1 MSKAALKAIGELI
14 RQSKWGDAIEQAR
27 QFVQKEP
34 KSFQGYIFLAF
45 ALDKNQKLEE
55 SEESYLAAAALKPDD
70 PQPWQGLV
78 KLYQK
83 QGGNKIAAYKVAA
96 LELAQRYR
104 DVNDMYKCQCAIDD
118 FTKHAQA
125 QGEASYVEALEVIL
139 PDSPIYPALEG
150 RLPHPART
158 YETIARFI
166 ETDEKKRINTLIGER
181 RTRIGARVSE
191 VTIEVKREVWGRS
204 RLGHIYREII
214 NWTNDDE
221 LRRVYE
227 EKLLQHCYDRL
238 LVFAP
243 GPDKAAELGVVQK
256 LAQDMVIIKHPF
268 KLAWDITI
276 DWQDHKEIRQ
286 WDVTILRD
294 YCTFFPDSDLY
305 KIITGF
311 LTSAISPFPKQ
322 EKSKTPQKDAE
333 ASDDESEDDEDG
345 GAPTAFIPITDEDR
359 ILMMTEG
366 ITSADSLFA
375 YRLMGE
381 FYQHLEEY
389 DSNVDLMRKSR
400 EHLISERRKTG
411 LKFQNTENSF
421 LICLG
426 TALVF
431 FQSPRHHQEAKA
443 LFDSVLERD
452 PTATPA
458 LIGVGLIFEEEEEF
472 DDAIDFL
479 ERALTRDPSNL
490 RVRTEAAWVKA
501 QKGDYSSCRGELE
514 KCIPLLEEG
523 GQPMKSLLAQTQYR
537 LGVCIWNI
545 DTSKAARKS
554 RSGAYA
560 QFLACL
566 KNDLNFAPAYTSLGM
581 YYEECS
587 KDKNRARKCFLKAV
601 ELSPSEVDAA
611 ERLARSLADERD
623 WDGVELVS
631 QRVVDSG
638 KVRPPPGSKR
648 KGLSWPFAAL
658 GVAELNKQ
666 DYAKAVV
673 SFQSALRISPDDYHS
688 WVGLGESYY
697 NSGRYIAATKAT
709 LNAQQFESTSSGP
722 QDADD
727 VWFTKFLLAN
737 IKRQLSSYDEA
748 ISLYKEVIEKRPDE
762 DGVSIAL
769 MQTMVESALSSIDKG
784 LFGKAV
790 DLAINTITFATTA
803 SSNISETFNF
813 WKAVADSCSVFSSVQ
828 GRVGDFPVDLVR
840 TLIGEDDEAPHYETF
855 KDVDG
860 VGVRVIQAK
869 GLFSDDEK
877 LGVHLT
883 QCLQANILAHKR
895 AIHASA
901 NDVHAQAV
909 AYFNLGWAEY
919 RAHSCLPVSLR
930 TKSSRYLKAAV
941 RAFKRAIE
949 LEAGNS
955 EFWEALGVVTSS
967 INPSV
972 AQHAFVRSLYL
983 NERSPSAWANLG
995 TLALL
1000 QNDFQ
1005 LANEAFTKSQS
1016 ADPDYAHAWVGQGF
1030 VALLYGDPREARGL
1044 FTHAMGIAGIAS
1056 APVRQQY
1063 AMSMFDHIVAASP
1076 HDTTPIGAI
1085 LQPIFALSQLRA
1097 LKPQHE
1103 LAVGHLLT
1111 LFHERVG
1118 HHSEGVAVLEPM
1130 CAALEADYE
1139 TTESAESLRKFALAK
1154 ADLARAYL
1162 ADGSYEKAVESG
1174 EMALQLSSE
1183 GDESELRPEERN
1195 KARLSAHLALGLAQ
1209 YYNDAVDE
1217 AVQYFE
1223 SALEESGGDA
1233 DAICLLAQVLWAV
1246 GTEEAQDRA
1255 RTSLFEVVEKQP
1267 DHVRSVLLL
1276 GAIAL
1281 LDDDD
1286 ESLEAVVAELQGLRA
1301 SDKVGAV
1308 EQSHISD
1315 ILQAVAALSAEGADK
1330 VKGQA
1335 QTDIMLH
1342 PYLPHGWLNLSSVVD
1357 SGGGVSANAAEVA
1370 VELARR
1376 AVAPRGNLEAGDLAR
1391 TYAGATNAANAQT
1404 AIGVAPWVKDG
1415 SGEVRSAARRRALA
1429 VAVREGSGGSGLGR
1443 VDRRLESQV

>member
-1 MSKAALKAIGELI
+1 M
-14 RQSKWGDAIEQAR
+14 
-27 QFVQKEP
+27 
-34 KSFQGYIFLAF
+34 
-45 ALDKNQKLEE
+45 
-55 SEESYLAAAALKPDD
+55 KPDD

-104 DVNDMYKCQCAIDD
+104 DVNDMYRCQCAIDD

-150 RLPHPART
+150 RLPHPAKT

-166 ETDEKKRINTLIGER
+166 ETDEKKKINTLIGER

-204 RLGHIYREII
+204 RLGPIYREII
-214 NWTNDDE
+214 NWTNDDD

-243 GPDKAAELGVVQK
+243 GPDKAAELEVVQK

-276 DWQDHKEIRQ
+276 DWQDHKEIRE

-322 EKSKTPQKDAE
+322 EEPKTEQKDAE
-333 ASDDESEDDEDG
+333 STDDESEDDEDG

-359 ILMMTEG
+359 ILMMTDG

-400 EHLISERRKTG
+400 EHLTNERRKTG

-421 LICLG
+421 LVCLG

-501 QKGDYSSCRGELE
+501 QKGDYSSCREELE

-566 KNDLNFAPAYTSLGM
+566 KNDLNFAPAYTSLGI

-709 LNAQQFESTSSGP
+709 LNAQQLESTSSGP

-748 ISLYKEVIEKRPDE
+748 IALYREVIEKRPGE

-769 MQTMVESALSSIDKG
+769 MQTMVESAFSSIDKG

-790 DLAINTITFATTA
+790 DLAISTITFATTA
-803 SSNISETFNF
+803 SSDISETFNF

-828 GRVGDFPVDLVR
+828 GRVGEFPVDLVR
-840 TLIGEDDEAPHYETF
+840 TLIGEDDEAPQYETF

-883 QCLQANILAHKR
+883 QCLQATILAHKG
-895 AIHASA
+895 AIHACA

-930 TKSSRYLKAAV
+930 TKSSRYMKAAV

-1044 FTHAMGIAGIAS
+1044 FTHAMGITGVSS

-1076 HDTTPIGAI
+1076 HDNVPIGAI

-1118 HHSEGVAVLEPM
+1118 HHAESVAVLEPM

-1183 GDESELRPEERN
+1183 GDECELRPEERN

-1209 YYNDAVDE
+1209 YYNEAVDE

-1255 RTSLFEVVEKQP
+1255 RSSLFEVVEKQP

-1281 LDDDD
+1281 LDDDE
-1286 ESLEAVVAELQGLRA
+1286 ESLEAVVAELQALRA

-1308 EQSHISD
+1308 EQSHVSA

-1342 PYLPHGWLNLSSVVD
+1342 PYLPHGWLNLSSVMD
-1357 SGGGVSANAAEVA
+1357 SGGGACANAAEVA

-1376 AVAPRGNLEAGDLAR
+1376 AVAPRGNLDAGDLAR
-1391 TYAGATNAANAQT
+1391 TYAGATNAADAQT
-1404 AIGVAPWVKDG
+1404 AIAVAPWVKDG
-1415 SGEVRSAARRRALA
+1415 WNGLADCLAAK
-1429 VAVREGSGGSGLGR
+1429 
-1443 VDRRLESQV
+1443 